1 MGKTVWVIWD
11 GASYALIV
19 DLLQRGMLP
28 HLQRVVTRG
37 ALGATMPPG
46 PNCETPPGL
55 MTLFTGSE
63 ESAHGVPGFVGLKH
77 PFSRHSILETVS
89 GFDTRWLRQP
99 PVWVEAVARRRTVTL
114 AATAFAPDPLPGT
127 SYPWLYP
134 STLYRC
140 IVDGY
145 RHDVGEAQLLPLPDT
160 AATVKIAGQQWA
172 ITSRENLRYIC
183 RPAGQRIALP
193 VLRHPEELV
202 PLWVEVTTGVGVY
215 VARLTAP
222 WVTSAEAKEWLW
234 CSAVTRL
241 VTQPAH
247 VWPAVLG
254 PFLGAGIGW
263 HFSRG
268 VLGKGPRLSVAA
280 LEAITRRVA
289 TFFGDLAV
297 WSLSSYPADLVMLYQ
312 PALDEIAHQ
321 LFRDALADWPQ
332 GEAARTVVVVHQEV
346 DRQLGRLLDL
356 LADEDTLIISSD
368 HGQMPIVASLRPN
381 VLLRQAGLL
390 ALKGDKVDLER
401 TRALFLSNG
410 WVVINT
416 TQHRGGIVAPHAY
429 MTTLQ
434 DVEYCLQTP
443 IRLPDGQLLYLQ
455 CRRDCWPGT
464 APPPGDLFVW
474 APAAIELRSHFYGPV
489 YGPPEVGGHHQT
501 SLHPSPYLQALLAGC
516 GPGLITQSL
525 PSHNCGV
532 IELVRHA
539 LAL

>member
-11 GASYALIV
+11 GASYPLIV

-37 ALGATMPPG
+37 VLGATTPPG

-55 MTLFTGSE
+55 MTLFTGGE
-63 ESAHGVPGFVGLKH
+63 ESAHGVPGFVGLKQ

-99 PVWVEAVARRRTVTL
+99 PVWVEAAARRRTVTL
-114 AATAFAPDPLPGT
+114 AATAFAPDPLPGA

-134 STLYRC
+134 SASYRC

-145 RHDVGEAQLLPLPDT
+145 RHEVAEAQLLPLSDS
-160 AATVKIAGQQWA
+160 AATVKIAGQQLA

-183 RPAGQRIALP
+183 SPSGQWIALP

-202 PLWVEVTTGVGVY
+202 PLWVEMTTGVGVY
-215 VARLTAP
+215 IARLTAP

-268 VLGKGPRLSVAA
+268 VLGKGPRLSVAV

-297 WSLSSYPADLVMLYQ
+297 WSLASYPADLVVLYQ

-332 GEAARTVVVVHQEV
+332 GEAARAVVAVHQEV

-356 LADEDTLIISSD
+356 LDDEDTLVISSD
-368 HGQMPIVASLRPN
+368 HGQTPIVASLRPN
-381 VLLRQAGLL
+381 VLLRQAGFLV
-390 ALKGDKVDLER
+390 LKGDKVDLEH

-416 TQHRGGIVAPHAY
+416 TQHRGGIVPPHAY
-429 MTTLQ
+429 TTTLQ

-443 IRLPDGQLLYLQ
+443 IRLPDGQMLRLQ
-455 CRRDCWPGT
+455 CRRDSGQGQLPRRGISLSGHRPNRTPIPLLWLGIRLTRGGRTSPDILTILAIPAGAPRRMWPG
-464 APPPGDLFVW
+464 PDFRSRC
-474 APAAIELRSHFYGPV
+474 PAAIVAS
-489 YGPPEVGGHHQT
+489 
-501 SLHPSPYLQALLAGC
+501 
-516 GPGLITQSL
+516 
-525 PSHNCGV
+525 
-532 IELVRHA
+532 
-539 LAL
+539 